1 MLHTYFDEHG
11 VRNFLALILQH
22 GSNAGITDPDELFTF
37 IARHSSDRV
46 GEVIQYIPELDDDT
60 PDRTWAAAREQM
72 LLLYGFSSGN

>member
-37 IARHSSDRV
+37 IARHSDRV